1 VIEQATVFFQA
12 CAIPPLIG
20 KIDRTDRGR
29 SGRSIKP
36 AAPAMLRPC

>member
-20 KIDRTDRGR
+20 KIDRADG
-29 SGRSIKP
+29 G
-36 AAPAMLRPC
+36 M